1 MSKKIKKKIF
11 PFRDVKLSNPTP
23 LRNKRLENAEARNM
37 FMLSKWINLKAL
49 IESSAN
55 MKSPEEHA
63 FQVYLLL
70 VHLPYL
76 VKY

>member
-1 MSKKIKKKIF
+1 
-11 PFRDVKLSNPTP
+11 
-23 LRNKRLENAEARNM
+23 M

-63 FQVYLLL
+63 FQSLLTTRTL
-70 VHLPYL
+70 TLFS
-76 VKY
+76 